1 MQVLVRGKHSGYG
14 VASDS
19 PWGYAPT
26 MSYKP
31 AALYMSGCI
40 PSVSFWTVNIFE
52 NIEGYA
58 PLVYTEFREGVAAW
72 QSAIFMGIFGVG

>member
-1 MQVLVRGKHSGYG
+1 
-14 VASDS
+14 
-19 PWGYAPT
+19 
-26 MSYKP
+26 
-31 AALYMSGCI
+31 MSGCI